1 MPVSVAPYLALT
13 SDDIVSNRL
22 FRAAD
27 LAARDGDWL
36 KYGSKTSEREEKVWR
51 ELSWKGGEGV
61 RLSLCVCNHGECIE
75 CYYRRKKAL
84 PVHV

>member
-51 ELSWKGGEGV
+51 ELSWKRGGRG
-61 RLSLCVCNHGECIE
+61 
-75 CYYRRKKAL
+75 
-84 PVHV
+84 